1 MISSEHQ
8 LTVAAPFDFGLSL
21 RFVGGFSPTAGEQQV
36 GGGRLV
42 KALRVDGETVL
53 AEVSA
58 QGAAVEVRLTGARG
72 DAAVEAALDRIR
84 FFLSLDDE
92 LEEFYALA
100 DDAFRPVV
108 ERLYG
113 YHQVKFSSPWENVA
127 WAILSQRTPRAV
139 AVKAKAALIER
150 TGNLFEADGILHPA
164 FPDAEQVAALDDLA
178 EVVGNVRKAG
188 YLQGAARRWL
198 DLSEQELRE
207 APYDEAKEQLLSL
220 PGIGPWSAMFVM
232 IRGLGRTDEL
242 PTEKEFLRAAARV
255 YGRALDEKALIQLSE
270 RYGPWRGYWAHYLRA
285 DG

>member
-1 MISSEHQ
+1 MTSSEHQ
-8 LTVAAPFDFGLSL
+8 LTAAAPFDFGLSL

-36 GGGRLV
+36 GSGRLV
-42 KALRVDGETVL
+42 KALRVGGETVL

-58 QGAAVEVRLTGARG
+58 QGSAVDVRLTGARG

-92 LEEFYALA
+92 LEDFYALA

-139 AVKAKAALIER
+139 AVQAKAALIER
-150 TGNLFEADGILHPA
+150 TGNLFEADGIVYPA

-178 EVVGNVRKAG
+178 EVIGNVRKAG

-198 DLSEQELRE
+198 DLSETELRE
-207 APYDEAKEQLLSL
+207 APYEEAKEQLLSL
-220 PGIGPWSAMFVM
+220 PGIGPWSSMFVL
-232 IRGLGRTDEL
+232 IRGLGRMDEM

-255 YGRALDEKALIQLSE
+255 YGRALDEKELIQLSE

>member
-1 MISSEHQ
+1 M
-8 LTVAAPFDFGLSL
+8 
-21 RFVGGFSPTAGEQQV
+21 
-36 GGGRLV
+36 
-42 KALRVDGETVL
+42 KALRVGGETVL

-58 QGAAVEVRLTGARG
+58 QGTAVEVRLTGARG
-72 DAAVEAALDRIR
+72 DTATEAALDRVR

-92 LEEFYALA
+92 LGEFYALA

-139 AVKAKAALIER
+139 AVQAKAALIER
-150 TGNLFEADGILHPA
+150 TGNLLEADGIVHPA

-198 DLSEQELRE
+198 DLSEQELRD

-255 YGRALDEKALIQLSE
+255 YGRALDEEALIQLSE